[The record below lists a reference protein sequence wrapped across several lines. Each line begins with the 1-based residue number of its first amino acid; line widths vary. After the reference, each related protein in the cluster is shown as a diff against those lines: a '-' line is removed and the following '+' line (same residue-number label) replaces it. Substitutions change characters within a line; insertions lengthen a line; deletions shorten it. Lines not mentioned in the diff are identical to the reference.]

1 MFDLYY
7 GVFTGKRFTIEETKR
22 VGILYFVI
30 GLVLGAVGIALAIT
44 TINRWEALIPILLSY
59 FHIIIGALFLARS

>member
-7 GVFTGKRFTIEETKR
+7 GVYTGKKFTIEEIKR
-22 VGILYFVI
+22 VGLLYFVI
-30 GLVLGAVGIALAIT
+30 GLVLGAIGITLAIT
-44 TINRWEALIPILLSY
+44 TINKWEVIIPILLSY